1 MRIQVVEH
9 EIEKI
14 LRTFKTLTDFYQMD
28 FGFIDKGFKLR
39 YLKLIQHHHFYLFT
53 WMTRYFN
60 HSGVFNLQKQWI
72 NLS

>member
-1 MRIQVVEH
+1 
-9 EIEKI
+9 
-14 LRTFKTLTDFYQMD
+14 MD